1 MAERYSEGKEVV
13 EEAEKLTKLGPA
25 FEKLKD
31 FAEHGQQLSTFQ
43 RLYRGEHIAVNGLT
57 PYAISGPEA
66 VIALTATIND
76 PYSLEGENNFL
87 RFAIGPTEDG
97 ELESRVSLVSPDRD
111 EPYL

>member
-57 PYAISGPEA
+57 PY
-66 VIALTATIND
+66 
-76 PYSLEGENNFL
+76 PYQDQKLS
-87 RFAIGPTEDG
+87 
-97 ELESRVSLVSPDRD
+97 SRLPLLSMTHIVWRVRITS
-111 EPYL
+111 